1 MDNSRNDRSRAFG
14 DTVAMDLAAG
24 RAIDLAELYAL
35 DAVTE
40 HERDAIDHY
49 MSTAPETERLVFLER
64 VRQSRETLARTFRA
78 EEEPPS
84 DLFERIVAQLP
95 AGSGRTSADAAPPAG
110 GAHDRHGPIRT

>member
-1 MDNSRNDRSRAFG
+1 MSDMDNSRNDRSRAFG

-24 RAIDLAELYAL
+24 RAVDLAELYAL

-40 HERDAIDHY
+40 QERDAIDHY

-64 VRQSRETLARTFRA
+64 VRQSRETLARTFRV

-84 DLFERIVAQLP
+84 DLFDRIVAQLP
-95 AGSGRTSADAAPPAG
+95 AAGGRTDAKPATPAA
-110 GAHDRHGPIRT
+110 GAAQ